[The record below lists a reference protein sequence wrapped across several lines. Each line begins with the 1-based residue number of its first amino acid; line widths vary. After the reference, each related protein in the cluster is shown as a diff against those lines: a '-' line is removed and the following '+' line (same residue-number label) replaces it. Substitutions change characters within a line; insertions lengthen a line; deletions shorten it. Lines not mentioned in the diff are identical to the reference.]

1 MVVTDNIRYL
11 YNRVEVAS
19 KLYDKAKNKD
29 ERMALLNYMN
39 NLYESIGAVSNY
51 PVDFEKRKLF
61 KDHNNRKILIK
72 NFDLYSN
79 KMLDNYILNKN
90 YHRFILEGAMDNV
103 EELLF
108 VDDYVEVENNMRTT
122 LSESEFYS
130 VFYEFMQSLKLEE
143 LFNKYCSNKKIFSTH
158 NRGDNCFGF
167 TVYNPINKDSDVFIT
182 DFNYDIKTF
191 VTLAH
196 EFGHVYDLDN
206 FFGNAGEYNKYF
218 YQSFYQE
225 VISRLFERL
234 SLDYLMKNNV
244 LVNDTKEEL
253 FSFLFTNYD
262 FLFQSYI
269 YTLLDDVYLDSING
283 VSREILYDQIKD
295 YFNEKEVIKDYI
307 FDKSIVFDLLEDN
320 NYAYGDII
328 SLYLKNVVLKEGLS
342 SDEMNYYFNMR
353 GNMFDTNY
361 FDRIGYTEK
370 VFQDYYNDE
379 VKLLKK

>member
-61 KDHNNRKILIK
+61 KDHKNRKILIK

-90 YHRFILEGAMDNV
+90 YHRSILESAMDNV

-108 VDDYVEVENNMRTT
+108 VDDYVEVENNTRKT

-206 FFGNAGEYNKYF
+206 FLGGAGEYNKYF

-234 SLDYLMKNNV
+234 SLDYLMKNNI
-244 LVNDTKEEL
+244 LVNDTKEEF

-269 YTLLDDVYLDSING
+269 YTLFDDVYLDSING

-295 YFNEKEVIKDYI
+295 FFNEIEEQLILI
-307 FDKSIVFDLLEDN
+307 IN
-320 NYAYGDII
+320 N
-328 SLYLKNVVLKEGLS
+328 N
-342 SDEMNYYFNMR
+342 
-353 GNMFDTNY
+353 T
-361 FDRIGYTEK
+361 
-370 VFQDYYNDE
+370 
-379 VKLLKK
+379 